1 MRRAV
6 HSDTADALAA
16 APSCTVKHCRLV
28 CLMLQAD
35 QGRLSARRSQRLVAS
50 TLRAVVRFARPEEAH
65 RAQRE
70 KQGGYILNAPVMMR
84 VLQ

>member
-1 MRRAV
+1 
-6 HSDTADALAA
+6 
-16 APSCTVKHCRLV
+16 
-28 CLMLQAD
+28 MLQAD